1 MVETVADNIEDKDGD
16 GNHNLIDDYAL
27 DSSTKAQTHMTEYP
41 F

>member
-27 DSSTKAQTHMTEYP
+27 DNST
-41 F
+41 